1 MCGIVGQVNF
11 DRRPAQISTIL
22 EMRESIKH
30 RGPDGNGVWL
40 QDFISFGH
48 TRLAILDLSEKA
60 SQPMLSQDGRY
71 VLIYNGEIYNSQEI
85 RKKLE
90 HLGYKFH
97 SYSDTEIVLNA
108 IIQWSARA
116 FSMFNGMFAL
126 AFYDT
131 KENIFFMARDRYGI
145 KPLYFC
151 RIGETLLF
159 ASEIRA
165 FKKHKEFSVNL
176 NEEALIEYLTF
187 QNIVSDNS
195 LTRGINSLPGGSF
208 IRIDLNRREEIK
220 IHTYWDFDFQRSD
233 LNTDENEYVE
243 ELTRLLRQ
251 GVERTL
257 VSDVE
262 VGAYLSGGLDSG
274 TIVGLAAKIS
284 NNMKTFTIGFDMQKT
299 AINELGYDE
308 RARARIA
315 SHHFRT
321 RHYEKVLQPS
331 SLEQSI
337 DNLLKILE
345 DPRMGQSYPNFY
357 AAELASS
364 HVKVVLSGTGGDEL
378 FGGYP
383 WRYFTGQEKMSFQSY
398 VDAYFNHWQRLMDEK
413 TLKKLLAPIQTSFN
427 GISTRN
433 IFRNVFK
440 THLDRLETSE
450 DFVNH
455 ALYFESK
462 TFLQGLLKIE
472 DKISMAHG
480 LETRLPFLDNEI
492 VDFALRCP
500 VRFKINGLH
509 NLPTLDENSPTN
521 KKYSYEKKTNQGKNI
536 LRKSMERLLPT
547 EIIEADKQGFA
558 APDINWLRES
568 NSNFIHKR
576 LFDRNNL
583 LYNFIDYKIAIE
595 LIDEHLSGK
604 KNKRLLIWSFLN
616 LDIWMRENLQ

>member
-11 DRRPAQISTIL
+11 DRRPARISTIL
-22 EMRESIKH
+22 EMRKSIKH
-30 RGPDGNGVWL
+30 RGPDGDGVWL

-90 HLGYKFH
+90 HLGCKFR

-151 RIGETLLF
+151 HIGETLLF
-159 ASEIRA
+159 ASEIKA

-233 LNTDENEYVE
+233 LNIDENEYVE

-274 TIVGLAAKIS
+274 TIVGLAAKKS

-337 DNLLKILE
+337 DILLKILE

-378 FGGYP
+378 FAGYP

-427 GISTRN
+427 GISTRD

-440 THLDRLETSE
+440 THLDMLETSE

-480 LETRLPFLDNEI
+480 LETRLPFLDNDI

-509 NLPTLDENSPTN
+509 NLPALDENSPTN
-521 KKYSYEKKTNQGKNI
+521 KKYSYAKKTNQGKSI
-536 LRKSMERLLPT
+536 LRKSMDRLLPT
-547 EIIEADKQGFA
+547 EVIEADKQGFA

-576 LFDRNNL
+576 LFDRNNM

-616 LDIWMRENLQ
+616 LDIWIRENLQ